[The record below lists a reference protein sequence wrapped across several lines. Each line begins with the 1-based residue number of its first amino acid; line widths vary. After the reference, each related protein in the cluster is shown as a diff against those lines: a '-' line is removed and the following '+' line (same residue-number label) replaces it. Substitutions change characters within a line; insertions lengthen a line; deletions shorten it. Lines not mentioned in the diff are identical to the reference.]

1 MLVFE
6 VFEKIGRLII
16 TVAAVLALG
25 LIVMTGLLF
34 TVLTGYN

>member
-6 VFEKIGRLII
+6 VFEKIGRMVL
-16 TVAAVLALG
+16 TVAVVLALG
-25 LIVMTGLLF
+25 LLVMTGLLF